1 MKQTNI
7 HFNSHPFPYKN
18 YTSVSVLIL
27 TILLSACG
35 GSSSEN
41 STTTKETEIKVVPKK
56 EAKVETKKPE
66 PKEEAIPEPVIVKE
80 EVIEEPPLVLPPPP
94 KLPYSK
100 EDMLTALTAIKIP
113 DSNSVADTSAKDK
126 EEFQTKMKEKV
137 EKEVKKVID
146 DYFKLGTETLPTE
159 ITKIKKTIKDTFDEF
174 LKDKD
179 DKWESKPTDNSS
191 PECKKYLQSECA
203 DLLKWLEKKSYLEQ
217 GVDSLSTLTKNRC
230 SLVGLKASTIEECAN
245 HQIKKDKIEGIIDAS
260 KPYVKS
266 YDAILSDF
274 LNPDKKLNIV
284 DSDLSSYFKVFY
296 SCEGTEETA
305 LKLIKEHNVFVFNYQ
320 KNKIIIEANK
330 KLLQELSLIKKKME
344 SDVESNTLDK
354 SKYIEGLTILLDKE
368 KIFISSTDTSSE
380 AITNILKSKD
390 MRYSQ
395 KPETGRF
402 EKEVVE
408 GFREKVDSEIPK
420 KLIAVFEMDEQNKL
434 TLENAR
440 LEIIRLK
447 AEREARIELA
457 KEKARQKILKAEED
471 RKRAM
476 AEKEEKIFKAQAEA
490 NAVILKAKAE
500 KIRKSNKYSD
510 LDSYELALM
519 AYPPTLDVNS
529 FARTSDLS
537 TLKGKIFDLNTG
549 VCLQSLGSGKALMK
563 IEFFE
568 TPILVEALNPAYEN
582 TVYVN
587 KFRYQMLIKF
597 TGTTSYKNLLGGD
610 AQAVKAQVIYV
621 NK

>member
-1 MKQTNI
+1 MNNSI
-7 HFNSHPFPYKN
+7 RNHFNSHSFPYKK
-18 YTSVSVLIL
+18 TISVVLLIL

-35 GSSSEN
+35 GGSTEN
-41 STTTKETEIKVVPKK
+41 STATKETEVVPKK
-56 EAKVETKKPE
+56 EVAKVETKKPE
-66 PKEEAIPEPVIVKE
+66 PKEEPIPEPVVVKE

-100 EDMLTALTAIKIP
+100 EDMLAALTAIKIP

-126 EEFQTKMKEKV
+126 EEFQTKMKEKF

-159 ITKIKKTIKDTFDEF
+159 ITKIKKTIKDTFDEY

-191 PECKKYLQSECA
+191 PESKKFLQGECT
-203 DLLKWLEKKSYLEQ
+203 DILKWLEKKSYLEQ
-217 GVDSLSTLTKNRC
+217 GVDSLSSLTKNRC

-266 YDAILSDF
+266 YDTILSDF
-274 LNPDKKLNIV
+274 LNPDKKLNIA

-320 KNKIIIEANK
+320 KNKIIVDANK

-344 SDVESNTLDK
+344 ADVESNTLDK
-354 SKYIEGLTILLDKE
+354 SKNIEGLTILLDKD
-368 KIFISSTDTSSE
+368 KIFISSSDTSSE
-380 AITNILKSKD
+380 AIANILKSKD

-395 KPETGRF
+395 KPEIGRF

-420 KLIAVFEMDEQNKL
+420 KLIAVFEMDDQNKL

-457 KEKARQKILKAEED
+457 KEKTRQKVLKAEED
-471 RKRAM
+471 RKRAI
-476 AEKEEKIFKAQAEA
+476 AEKEEKMFKAQAEA
-490 NAVILKAKAE
+490 NSVILKAKAE
-500 KIRKSNKYSD
+500 KIRKSDKYSEIN
-510 LDSYELALM
+510 SYELALLV
-519 AYPPTLDVNS
+519 YPPTLDVNS
-529 FARTSDLS
+529 FARTKDLS
-537 TLKGKIFDLNTG
+537 TLKGNIFDLNTG

-563 IEFFE
+563 IEFFD
-568 TPILVEALNPAYEN
+568 TPILVEALNPAYVN

-587 KFRYQMLIKF
+587 KVRYQMLIKF